1 MLRSHLPA
9 VWCAGESLIVVMFYI
24 RGKLFGSYLN
34 RVTPTWT
41 TTKYYAL
48 RLESFEA
55 ALDKILAL
63 ATSDPAIYD
72 DIAGI
77 SDVQDRFYPL
87 EEVLP

>member
-1 MLRSHLPA
+1 ML
-9 VWCAGESLIVVMFYI
+9 FYI

-41 TTKYYAL
+41 TKKYYAL
-48 RLESFEA
+48 RVDSFDE

-63 ATSDPAIYD
+63 ATSDPTIYD

-87 EEVLP
+87 DEVLP